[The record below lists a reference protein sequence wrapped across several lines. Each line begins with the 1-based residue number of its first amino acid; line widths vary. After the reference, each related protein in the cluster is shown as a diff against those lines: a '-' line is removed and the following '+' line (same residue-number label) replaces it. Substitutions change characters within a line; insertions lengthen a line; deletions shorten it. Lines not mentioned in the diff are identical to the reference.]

1 MAISPLH
8 SFSLKLG
15 SRHSTNTK
23 AELLALW
30 AILRVCFL
38 MGLPILMIFGDSMVV
53 ISWINQLAALD
64 IPSLMHWCDDIKYM
78 LQFVPQVSFKHIF
91 REHNMQADDLSK
103 KALEMDMGSGYFT
116 GTLNGMVIHDGLFSL
131 F

>member
-1 MAISPLH
+1 
-8 SFSLKLG
+8 
-15 SRHSTNTK
+15 
-23 AELLALW
+23 
-30 AILRVCFL
+30 
-38 MGLPILMIFGDSMVV
+38 MVV

-91 REHNMQADDLSK
+91 REHNMLADDLSK
-103 KALEMDMGSGYFT
+103 KDLKLDIGSGYFT
-116 GTLNGMVIHDGLFSL
+116 ETLNGMVIHDGHFSL